1 MNHQTRYIL
10 SPAQKSFVETLQLWL
25 VVNFPNRDN
34 FPLNEQT
41 VREYQEL
48 LRTIID
54 NDGYEEFDSVALNHL
69 RSLYIRHKQL
79 LPF

>member
-48 LRTIID
+48 IRNVLN

>member
-1 MNHQTRYIL
+1 MSTQTRYIL

-25 VVNFPNRDN
+25 IVNFPNQDN

-41 VREYQEL
+41 VEEYKEL
-48 LRTIID
+48 IRNVLN
-54 NDGYEEFDSVALNHL
+54 NDGYEEFDAVALNHL